1 MVHRVILFGDQTVET
16 LGAIRDLSK
25 RSKKYPLLQRFLA
38 DANKVIK
45 AEVQALGL
53 DQQRRFFDFTNLVD
67 LAEKYHSLGYPD
79 DLVAAVLITIAQLG
93 YLILHVGVDAAILN
107 NPSSTV
113 VGLCAGVLPA
123 AVCALSKG
131 LQDVLEMGV
140 KMVSLA
146 FHSAAALGRRSYAIE
161 NSKGYWG
168 YTLIN
173 IPTSTIETTI
183 EQFHRERGT
192 PLHRRLYLSVVAD
205 SWATISGPPS
215 LLEEFF
221 AYSDVIGNRP
231 KLRLPFGTAAHA
243 PHLPPLELDQMVASS
258 GFGDQPILSQS
269 QLMSTSSCQPY
280 QASTVADI
288 FRDALAD
295 TAHFCLRLTD
305 TAQGVLNEI
314 AQNEDQVVLI
324 PVGPLGHTPE
334 FQKALQKAGKLV
346 ELRDLP
352 DAQRGSHAESENG
365 RRGDIAI
372 VGMSGRFPGSE
383 TIEEFWKSLMDQKD
397 FTTKVP
403 ASRFELSEH
412 FDPKGEAKNSTT
424 VPYGNLLSN
433 PGLFD
438 NRMFKVSPREAL
450 QMDPLQRI
458 SLMCTYEALEMAG
471 YSPNRT
477 VSETTSRIA
486 TFFGQAADDY
496 RDNNINEGI
505 DVYFFPSIQRSFVPG
520 RLNYH
525 FKWGGPSYSV
535 DSACASSLSA
545 VLLAMTHL
553 LSNQCDMAVAGGG
566 SLLTNPAIYSA
577 MSKGSF
583 LSPTGSCKTFQDAA
597 DGYCRGEGLGMVVMK
612 RLRDAV
618 ADNDNILC
626 VIRGGVRNYSSDS
639 ISITHPSTTVQQALY
654 RELLHQ
660 TNLTPDQIGYVEMHG
675 TATQAGDAAEMNSV
689 SSVFG
694 KDRPADYPL
703 YVGAIKAGIG
713 HGEAAAGVASLM
725 KSILAL
731 NERTIP
737 GQPIPSSGD
746 FTLNRNYPPIYD
758 MGIRVAQHHHEFK
771 APKSDG
777 KRKVLINNFDAAGG
791 NVGVILEEYL
801 PSSEAQGGLQTK
813 QDPRTHH
820 VVAVSGHTA
829 KAYEA
834 NKGNLLKYLGQH
846 SEASLADLGYTTTS
860 RRIHHS
866 YRSAYV
872 AESIEKL
879 VAMMTQDTKA
889 PAALKANSVHS
900 VIFTFTGQGH
910 KCITMGNQLYQG
922 SSTFRRAI
930 QSYHQLCQG
939 YGFEWFLPLIQGTD
953 VTKEADLSTVQ
964 TQLATVAVELALAEL
979 WREWGVT
986 PSCVIGHSLGE
997 YAALTVA
1004 GVLSVDDTLY
1014 LVGTRARLLQETAKK
1029 GTHAMLAIAMARD
1042 DVVAKLS
1049 GFPSCEVACINAPT
1063 ATVVSGPSRDIEK
1076 LKDSL
1081 KSQGYHATR
1090 LDTPYAFHSVQVEP
1104 MLREFTDSTHNIRF
1118 AKPRIPVASTLLGEL
1133 IAEDGIFNADYL
1145 VQQAR
1150 KPVQFVRALAAIQ
1163 SSGILK
1169 DNTCFVECG
1178 PHPVCLGF
1186 VKPVLRLTQDRLLPS
1201 LQGDQDD
1208 WRIMSLAASVLHV
1221 KQGCIDWTRFHQE
1234 HIGALNLLTL
1244 PSYAFDLKDY
1254 WVTFKS
1260 PRERPAQLDP
1270 ATAPAQKKGIPSL
1283 LNSSIQNLE
1292 SEKISTEEEV
1302 FTFSSMASERNLAKA
1317 MAGHVVDGHAI
1328 CPTTVFLDMAMSG
1341 ARYLVQRA
1349 NPQAPFLSF
1358 SAHSLS
1364 ITHPLV
1370 LVPSQE
1376 QHIFVTASRSP
1387 ASNTVSVT
1395 FSSQTGSKRHTH
1407 GSCMV
1412 QAAAARQWRDEWRNS
1427 ASLVN
1432 LAKRG
1437 LLAAAEARKG
1447 HRLSKAIAYQ
1457 LLSQLVK
1464 YDKPYKCMEEVIV
1477 SDDFTQGISNL
1488 VLDPSS
1494 ESDSFLYSPYWT
1506 DALVHLAG
1514 FQVNCNSAKPDHVI
1528 WLSAGLESL
1537 RIGEPLVPGR
1547 AYSNF
1552 VCFRGNG
1559 HDENAAVAD
1568 VYIFGPDGETLVG
1581 IVIGLVFHRMDRSS
1595 FAALTKHVTPTSPR
1609 LSPSVDSKSQPPAL
1623 PVPSSSAPVPKAA
1636 PTSASTLAQPLPSR
1650 EGGCVPAVDESVHS
1664 AFSELEAILSAV
1676 AKQTGVD
1683 RSEIDDSTHFADL
1696 GVDSLMSITICDV
1709 LEKDLGISIPSAFF
1723 QQHSSVA
1730 KLREALGAV
1739 DSEEQA
1745 EEEEGNAETKSLD
1758 STPDGYAS
1766 PSSTTGRSNSSSEDV
1781 IDKKG
1786 LEPPKPDLSSYHS
1799 KVVLIQ
1805 GRKTSKETPL
1815 FLLADGA
1822 GSASAY
1828 IHLPALA
1835 KGRPICALESPFL
1848 HDPEAFV
1855 CSVEDVSAMYLE
1867 ALRKTQPRGP
1877 YLLGGWS
1884 AGAVFSYEVSRLLL
1898 EAGEDVLGLIMIDM
1912 RVPEPLP
1919 YHPTISMELLEVS
1932 GMTTGINRSHG
1943 GGAIT
1948 APIPLRLKQHLLS
1961 VCRALVKYHP
1971 QAMTSKK
1978 RPNKV
1983 FMVWARLGLSEVM
1996 EDKPASQA
2004 HYLDEKTKK
2013 WVFGDGDEKANTMKD
2028 VGAGMMAWFFA
2039 RRTTFDSNGW
2049 DKLVGQ
2055 QLHTYVVDADHFS
2068 MMAMPMVAT
2077 TGKYIKDAV
2086 EATA

>member
-1 MVHRVILFGDQTVET
+1 MVHQVILFGDQTVET
-16 LGAIRDLSK
+16 LGSIRDLSK
-25 RSKKYPLLQRFLA
+25 RSKKSPLLQRFLA
-38 DANKVIK
+38 DANEGVK

-53 DQQRRFFDFTNLVD
+53 GQQRRFFDFTNLVD
-67 LAEKYHSLGYPD
+67 LAERYHSLGYPD
-79 DLVAAVLITIAQLG
+79 DLVATVLITIAQLG
-93 YLILHVGVDAAILN
+93 YLILHAEVDAAILN

-113 VGLCAGVLPA
+113 VGLCTGVLPA

-131 LQDVLEMGV
+131 LQDVLDMGV

-146 FHSAAALGRRSYAIE
+146 FHFAAALGHRSYAIE
-161 NSKGYWG
+161 NSNGYWG

-192 PLHRRLYLSVVAD
+192 PLHRRLYLSAVAD

-221 AYSDVIGNRP
+221 TYSDAIGSCP

-243 PHLPPLELDQMVASS
+243 PHLPVLELDQMVASS
-258 GFGDQPILSQS
+258 GFGDQPIVSQS
-269 QLMSTSSCQPY
+269 RLMSTSSCQPY
-280 QASTVADI
+280 QASTVVDI
-288 FRDALAD
+288 FRDGLAD

-305 TAQGVLNEI
+305 TVQGVLNEI
-314 AQNEDQVVLI
+314 AQNEDEVVLV
-324 PVGPLGHTPE
+324 PVGPLGHTPG

-352 DAQRGSHAESENG
+352 DMQRGDHAESGNG
-365 RRGDIAI
+365 HRDGIAI

-383 TIEEFWKSLMDQKD
+383 TIDEFWKSLMDQKD

-403 ASRFELSEH
+403 ASRFDLNKH

-424 VPYGNLLSN
+424 VPYGNFVSS

-450 QMDPLQRI
+450 QMDPLQRM

-486 TFFGQAADDY
+486 TFFGQAAEDY
-496 RDNNINEGI
+496 RDNNINEGV
-505 DVYFFPSIQRSFVPG
+505 DVYFIPSIQRSFVPG
-520 RLNYH
+520 RLSYH

-545 VLLAMTHL
+545 VLLAMTNL

-566 SLLTNPAIYSA
+566 SLLTNPALYSG

-583 LSPTGSCKTFQDAA
+583 LSPTGSCKTFQAAA
-597 DGYCRGEGLGMVVMK
+597 DGYCRGEGLGVVVMK

-618 ADNDNILC
+618 ADNDNILG

-675 TATQAGDAAEMNSV
+675 TATQAGDIAEMNSV

-694 KDRPADYPL
+694 KGRPADYPL
-703 YVGAIKAGIG
+703 YVGAIKAAIG

-725 KSILAL
+725 KSVLAL
-731 NERTIP
+731 NQRTIP

-746 FTLNRNYPPIYD
+746 FTLNHSYPPIHD
-758 MGIRVAQHHHEFK
+758 MGIRVAEHHHEFK

-791 NVGVILEEYL
+791 NVSVILEEYL
-801 PSSEAQGGLQTK
+801 PSSEVQDELQTK

-829 KAYEA
+829 KACEA
-834 NKGNLLKYLGQH
+834 NKGSLLKYLGRH
-846 SEASLADLGYTTTS
+846 PETSLADLGYTTTS

-879 VAMMTQDTKA
+879 VAMMTQDTKE
-889 PAALKANSVHS
+889 PAALKAKSAYS

-910 KCITMGNQLYQG
+910 KCITMGTRLYQG
-922 SSTFRRAI
+922 SSTFRQAI
-930 QSYHQLCQG
+930 QSYHQLCLG
-939 YGFEWFLPLIQGTD
+939 YGFESFLPLIQGSD

-964 TQLATVAVELALAEL
+964 TQLATVAVELALVEL

-986 PSCVIGHSLGE
+986 PSGVIGHSLGE
-997 YAALTVA
+997 YAALTAA

-1014 LVGTRARLLQETAKK
+1014 LVGTRAHLLQETAQR
-1029 GTHAMLAIAMARD
+1029 GTHAMLAIAMAQND
-1042 DVVAKLS
+1042 TVAKLS
-1049 GFPSCEVACINAPT
+1049 SFPSCEVACINAPT
-1063 ATVVSGPSRDIEK
+1063 ATVVSGPSQDIGK

-1081 KSQGYHATR
+1081 KSQGYHATC
-1090 LDTPYAFHSVQVEP
+1090 LDTPYAFHSRQVEP
-1104 MLREFTDSTHNIRF
+1104 MLRGFADGARDIRF
-1118 AKPRIPVASTLLGEL
+1118 AKPRVPVASTLLGEL
-1133 IAEDGIFNADYL
+1133 VTEDGIFNADYM

-1150 KPVQFVRALAAIQ
+1150 KPVQFVRALAAIR

-1178 PHPVCLGF
+1178 PHPVCLSF
-1186 VKPVLRLTQDRLLPS
+1186 VKPVLGLTQDRLLPS

-1208 WRIMSLAASVLHV
+1208 WRIMSSAASVLHV

-1234 HIGALNLLTL
+1234 HIGALSLLTL

-1260 PRERPAQLDP
+1260 ASERPAQLEP
-1270 ATAPAQKKGIPSL
+1270 GTAPAQKGIPSL

-1292 SEKISTEEEV
+1292 SEKISSKEEV
-1302 FTFSSMASERNLAKA
+1302 FTFSSLASERNLAKA

-1328 CPTTVFLDMAMSG
+1328 CPTTVFLDMAMSA

-1349 NPQAPFLSF
+1349 NPQAPSPSF
-1358 SAHSLS
+1358 SAHSLD

-1387 ASNTVSVT
+1387 ASNTVSMT
-1395 FSSQTGSKRHTH
+1395 FSSRTDSKRHTH

-1412 QAAAARQWRDEWRNS
+1412 QAVAAQHWKDEWRNS
-1427 ASLVN
+1427 ASLAI

-1437 LLAAAEARKG
+1437 LFAAAEARKG
-1447 HRLSKAIAYQ
+1447 HRLSKPIVYQ
-1457 LLSQLVK
+1457 LFSQLVK
-1464 YDKPYKCMEEVIV
+1464 YDKPYQCMEEAIV
-1477 SDDFTQGISNL
+1477 SDDFTQGVSNL
-1488 VLDPSS
+1488 VLEASS
-1494 ESDSFLYSPYWT
+1494 ESDTFLYSPYWT

-1528 WLSAGLESL
+1528 WLSSGLESL
-1537 RIGEPLVPGR
+1537 RISEPLVPGR

-1552 VCFRGNG
+1552 ICFRGNG
-1559 HDENAAVAD
+1559 HDEKTPVAD

-1581 IVIGLVFHRMDRSS
+1581 VATGLVFHKMDRSS
-1595 FAALTKHVTPTSPR
+1595 FAALIKHVTPTSSR
-1609 LSPSVDSKSQPPAL
+1609 LSPSVDSKPQPSAL
-1623 PVPSSSAPVPKAA
+1623 PASSSSAPVPKAA
-1636 PTSASTLAQPLPSR
+1636 PTSASTLAQPLQSQ
-1650 EGGCVPAVDESVHS
+1650 EGGCVPAVDGSGRS
-1664 AFSELEAILSAV
+1664 ALSELEAILSAV

-1683 RSEIDDSTHFADL
+1683 RSEIDDSTQFADL

-1730 KLREALGAV
+1730 ELREALGAV

-1745 EEEEGNAETKSLD
+1745 EEEEDDAEAKSLD
-1758 STPDGYAS
+1758 SASDGYAS
-1766 PSSTTGRSNSSSEDV
+1766 PSSTTDRSNSSDEVV
-1781 IDKKG
+1781 IDKKD
-1786 LEPPKPDLSSYHS
+1786 LDPPKPDLSSYHS

-1805 GRKTSKETPL
+1805 GRKASKETPL
-1815 FLLADGA
+1815 FLLTDGA

-1835 KGRPICALESPFL
+1835 KGRPIYALDSPFL
-1848 HDPEAFV
+1848 HAPEAFV
-1855 CSVEDVSAMYLE
+1855 CSVEDVSTMYLE
-1867 ALRKTQPRGP
+1867 ALRKTQPKGP

-1919 YHPTISMELLEVS
+1919 YHPTIDMELLEAT
-1932 GMTTGINRSHG
+1932 GMTAGVNRSHG

-1948 APIPLRLKQHLLS
+1948 APMPLRLKQHLLR

-2004 HYLDEKTKK
+2004 HHLDEKTKK
-2013 WVFGDGDEKANTMKD
+2013 WFFGDGDEEANNMRD

-2086 EATA
+2086 EKATA